1 MGSQVGVPLPGSV
14 WSDYRDSTSLGAD
27 LFRLIG
33 GGLTDLGKSKR
44 KEDEANK
51 DRALRQT
58 ESQRQASQFA
68 ATLAQR
74 QAEHQD
80 SVARWDADRAAK
92 AKDASALYDV
102 DPETGEIIPTGEY
115 GGGAAG
121 PTAFGKAPAAGYQQ
135 TYGAAPDDL
144 ESDPTPAEKA
154 ALKGG
159 GFFQG
164 NGVQA
169 PIEAKGSP
177 APEAPRGTAFRGRPL
192 KDAQALANNTL
203 ARQRVAAAATAF
215 GQKQRQEE
223 ESQLAAAAAIKHA
236 RGEDLNDAE
245 IAVVAKDPRYAAVLA
260 GQIERRDARV
270 KKEQA
275 DTEERNALVTLLDER
290 GKAFPKDSPYAR
302 FFITKGPDGKPL
314 PASVLRAQVREMEG
328 NTDSMTRA
336 ARQDERWKAIDA
348 RRAHT
353 EDVAKRAAERKAT
366 IDELKAELAFVED
379 SKKDIEKYVPIY
391 DWPTLEKDPRW
402 VDLNVK
408 REEFQKAILGAI
420 KPTDGA
426 TAPTATAPAAPNP
439 RHDAYAKTLTDPA
452 LQAKWSA
459 LTPQQKDA
467 VLQRLGK

>member
-44 KEDEANK
+44 KEDEAQK

-74 QAEHQD
+74 QAEHAD

-92 AKDASALYDV
+92 TRDASALYDV

-115 GGGAAG
+115 GGGAAS
-121 PTAFGKAPAAGYQQ
+121 PAAFGKAPAADYQQ
-135 TYGAAPDDL
+135 TYGADPMDVD
-144 ESDPTPAEKA
+144 SPPTPAEQA
-154 ALKGG
+154 ALKRGVFSAGG
-159 GFFQG
+159 DA
-164 NGVQA
+164 QA

-177 APEAPRGTAFRGRPL
+177 APEPPRGTAFRGRPL

-203 ARQRVAAAATAF
+203 ARQRAAAAAAAF

-260 GQIERRDARV
+260 GQIERRDGRV

-275 DTEERNALVTLLDER
+275 DTDERNALVTLLDER

-328 NTDSMTRA
+328 NADSMTRA
-336 ARQDERWKAIDA
+336 ARQDERWRGIDE
-348 RRAHT
+348 RRAASA
-353 EDVAKRAAERKAT
+353 DLAARAAAGKAT
-366 IDELKAELAFVED
+366 VEEIKAEQQFIEREIG
-379 SKKDIEKYVPIY
+379 SIKDVVPIY
-391 DWPTLEKDPRW
+391 DWPTLEKNPKY
-402 VDLNVK
+402 VDLIN
-408 REEFQKAILGAI
+408 RRATLARSLEGAI
-420 KPTDGA
+420 RSKA
-426 TAPTATAPAAPNP
+426 APVAPAAPAAPAGPTSFPSWMPNDP
-439 RHDAYAKTLTDPA
+439 TIQKRWADLPQAEKDKVLKAKG
-452 LQAKWSA
+452 Q
-459 LTPQQKDA
+459 
-467 VLQRLGK
+467 